1 MVVSL
6 LRKTR
11 SAADVGRSAW
21 HAVSTAAA
29 AVTAAARAALSPL
42 AGGIPTRVYSDL
54 RLQVSELV
62 TNSVR
67 HAGLEHSQ
75 AIELKVTLQ
84 PETVRVEVND
94 QGSGFQP
101 TPRSAQS
108 DDQSGWGLYL
118 VSRLADR
125 WGVTSDGVTR
135 VWFELDRNRS

>member
-1 MVVSL
+1 VIDL
-6 LRKTR
+6 KLRPTPGAVPDARK
-11 SAADVGRSAW
+11 ALDALDEQ
-21 HAVSTAAA
+21 VSTQ
-29 AVTAAARAALSPL
+29 TLD
-42 AGGIPTRVYSDL
+42 DL
-54 RLQVSELV
+54 RLLVSELV

-67 HAGLEHSQ
+67 HAGLVESQ
-75 AIELKVTLQ
+75 TIELKVKLL

-101 TPRSAQS
+101 TPRTAQS

-135 VWFELDRNRS
+135 VWFEVDRNRT

>member
-1 MVVSL
+1 MIDLKLRPTPGAVPDARKALDALAHHVSAQTL
-6 LRKTR
+6 
-11 SAADVGRSAW
+11 D
-21 HAVSTAAA
+21 
-29 AVTAAARAALSPL
+29 
-42 AGGIPTRVYSDL
+42 DL
-54 RLQVSELV
+54 RLLVSELV

-67 HAGLEHSQ
+67 HAGLAQSQ
-75 AIELKVTLQ
+75 AIELKVKLL

-101 TPRSAQS
+101 MPRTAQS

-135 VWFELDRNRS
+135 VWFELDRNRT